1 MRGRAFLLVM
11 TIGVAIFAVACGRA
25 TQKEID
31 QALGITPTA
40 TQSAD
45 DLATSTARANAAASA
60 RAAAGSPGAGASPG
74 AVAAVGNVT
83 QGRNS
88 FQFNCAQCHRPNSP
102 TGAPLLNGPESP
114 SVALSDAQI
123 YDLIRNG
130 TNHEP
135 PGPIPDFTLN
145 DQRIADII
153 AYLRSIA
160 P

>member
-1 MRGRAFLLVM
+1 M
-11 TIGVAIFAVACGRA
+11 TIGVAIFAIACGRA
-25 TQKEID
+25 TQQEID

-40 TQSAD
+40 TQSPG
-45 DLATSTARANAAASA
+45 DLATSTAQALAQASA

-74 AVAAVGNVT
+74 AVAAVGNVA

-88 FQFNCAQCHRPNSP
+88 FQFNCNQCHRPNSP
-102 TGAPLLNGPESP
+102 TGAPILSGPDSP
-114 SVALSDAQI
+114 VVNLSDAQI

-135 PGPIPDFTLN
+135 PGPIPSFTLN

-153 AYLRSIA
+153 AYLRSVA
-160 P
+160 A

>member
-1 MRGRAFLLVM
+1 MRGRASLLVM
-11 TIGVAIFAVACGRA
+11 TIGVALFAIACGRA
-25 TQKEID
+25 TQQEID

-40 TQSAD
+40 TLSAD
-45 DLATSTARANAAASA
+45 DLATSTAHALAAASA
-60 RAAAGSPGAGASPG
+60 RAAADNSGTGGSPV
-74 AVAAVGNVT
+74 AVAAVGNVAA
-83 QGRNS
+83 GRNS
-88 FQFNCAQCHRPNSP
+88 FQFNCNQCHRANSP

-114 SVALSDAQI
+114 SIALSDAQI

-130 TNHEP
+130 TNHTP

-145 DQRIADII
+145 DQRIVDII

>member
-1 MRGRAFLLVM
+1 MRGRASLLVM
-11 TIGVAIFAVACGRA
+11 ALGVAVFAIACGRA
-25 TQKEID
+25 SQKEIE

-40 TQSAD
+40 TFSPD
-45 DLATSTARANAAASA
+45 DLATSTARAAAAASA

-74 AVAAVGNVT
+74 AVALAGNVAA
-83 QGRNS
+83 GKNS

-114 SVALSDAQI
+114 SIALSDAQI
-123 YDLIRNG
+123 FDLIRNG
-130 TNHEP
+130 TNHKP
-135 PGPIPDFTLN
+135 PGAIPDFTLN
-145 DQRIADII
+145 NQRIADII